1 MNLIIEGQPNIP
13 VALWSFSCIKK

>member
-1 MNLIIEGQPNIP
+1 MNLIIEGQLNIP